1 MAHCAVA
8 GALIRAPPAVLRMWS
23 WGRCRV
29 VGVSLAH
36 LHSLSSRPFSFSTGP
51 FVHRLSRP
59 QLRAASRTRLASL
72 QTTLRLRRAGV
83 VFALGLSLGWA
94 SGPGS
99 ARAPGPAGPIA
110 PEAVALP
117 PPLTVT
123 PPTTP
128 VWAELLKAE
137 LALLATRHTAGVGVY
152 VRDLDTGAVVSHRGE
167 ERWYLASMV
176 KVPVAMAVLR
186 AVERGDFTL
195 NTTLRLRAADYVDGA
210 GSTNARPVGAALS
223 VRYLI
228 EQMIVHSDNTASDML
243 IDLVGVHAV
252 NALVHE
258 LVPLG
263 LERITTLADVRRHAY
278 GYLTPEAAHLS
289 GQDFLVL
296 KQQRNDAERMQ
307 ALARLLRVSPATFQ
321 RASVGDA
328 FEAYYASGLNSGRLD
343 AYADLLQALVDG
355 RALSPAH
362 TRYLLQVMERVQ
374 TGKGRI
380 VAGLPA
386 TARFAHKTGT
396 QRARTCDAGLITV
409 PRLGRDQRVL
419 VVACTRGE
427 LSTVRS
433 DAALREVGAAL
444 CNSGL
449 LTHGNPHD
457 PQCRL
462 SAHPVPRAE
471 PDDR

>member
-1 MAHCAVA
+1 MH
-8 GALIRAPPAVLRMWS
+8 
-23 WGRCRV
+23 
-29 VGVSLAH
+29 
-36 LHSLSSRPFSFSTGP
+36 
-51 FVHRLSRP
+51 
-59 QLRAASRTRLASL
+59 
-72 QTTLRLRRAGV
+72 LRRAGV
-83 VFALGLSLGWA
+83 AFALGLSLGWA
-94 SGPGS
+94 SGAGS
-99 ARAPGPAGPIA
+99 ARAQGPAGPSA
-110 PEAVALP
+110 PEAVALQVLP
-117 PPLTVT
+117 ALAPATA
-123 PPTTP
+123 P
-128 VWAELLKAE
+128 VWTELLKAE
-137 LALLATRHTAGVGVY
+137 LAVLATRHTAGVGVY
-152 VRDLDTGAVVSHRGE
+152 VRDLDSGAVASHRGE

-195 NTTLRLRAADYVDGA
+195 STTLRLRAADYVDGA
-210 GSTNARPVGAALS
+210 GPTNARPVGAALS

-252 NALVHE
+252 NALVQE

-289 GQDFLVL
+289 GPDFLVL

-321 RASVGDA
+321 RASVGEA

-355 RALSPAH
+355 RALGPAH

-386 TARFAHKTGT
+386 SARFAHKTGT

-409 PRLGRDQRVL
+409 PRLGHDQRVL

-427 LSTVRS
+427 LSTTRS
-433 DAALREVGAAL
+433 DAVLRDVGAAL
-444 CNSGL
+444 CTSGL

-462 SAHPVPRAE
+462 SAHAVPRAE
-471 PDDR
+471 PDRD